1 MQSND
6 QPEATAN
13 DPINVLRENF
23 ARIAEQLTWDVEPA
37 IVYSIR
43 PADSGAE

>member
-6 QPEATAN
+6 PPEATAN
-13 DPINVLRENF
+13 TPISILREDF
-23 ARIAEQLTWDVEPA
+23 GRIAEQLTWDVEPA